1 MDIKDIN
8 PFWGI
13 KNNETVI
20 FGSIQSQK
28 SATVSRKKS
37 SPVAS
42 IGQKRVMGSREKSNP
57 WAGLARPNLPHEPVL
72 RPLALDCPVNG
83 ALRFPKD
90 AH

>member
-57 WAGLARPNLPHEPVL
+57 
-72 RPLALDCPVNG
+72 
-83 ALRFPKD
+83 
-90 AH
+90 